1 MFKCWSCGTDYP
13 DVPFAS
19 NAQYEE
25 KELVILDDGA
35 LREKH
40 RLLKMIN
47 AYRLQ
52 LIDSVDNAEEHQQG
66 IFDGLKIALD
76 MIGNK

>member
-19 NAQYEE
+19 TAQYEE
-25 KELVILDDGA
+25 QEVVIMDNGA
-35 LREKH
+35 LRE
-40 RLLKMIN
+40 RLRLSKMIN

-52 LIDSVDNAEEHQQG
+52 LINSVDVAEEHQQG
-66 IFDGLKIALD
+66 IFDGLNIALKL
-76 MIGNK
+76 IGNE